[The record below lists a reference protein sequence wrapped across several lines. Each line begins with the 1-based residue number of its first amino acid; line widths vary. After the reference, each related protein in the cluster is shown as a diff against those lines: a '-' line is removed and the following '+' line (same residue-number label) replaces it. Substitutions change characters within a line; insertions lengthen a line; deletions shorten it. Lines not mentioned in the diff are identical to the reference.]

1 LFVTCRYS
9 TNPDEKM
16 VHFDEYDGEEC
27 RPGMTVLLKGLKLL
41 ETAKKFVESIPFESD
56 QVVGPDRHP
65 PNMTLMNSNRGKINK
80 KLKNLL
86 EDVIVHIKSLGMFG
100 GSQACLAHIIQ
111 LERMRIKAEDK
122 LTKTMFTALI
132 TSLLAVR

>member
-1 LFVTCRYS
+1 
-9 TNPDEKM
+9 
-16 VHFDEYDGEEC
+16 
-27 RPGMTVLLKGLKLL
+27 MTALWKGLHLL
-41 ETAKKFVESIPFESD
+41 EKAQAFVEAIPFVSD
-56 QVVGPDRHP
+56 QVPDRLP

-86 EDVIVHIKSLGMFG
+86 MDVIFHIESLGMFG

-111 LERMRIKAEDK
+111 LERMRIQAEDK
-122 LTKTMFTALI
+122 LVKNVFTALI